1 MSARFFRLAFLFE
14 GGLLVLALALDWLFG
29 FSTFERIHWGWQTA
43 VGGIIA
49 TFPLFLGMW
58 GCARLPWEPI
68 RRLLKELDERLIPL
82 FLRCSHLELAMIS
95 LMAGVGEEAL
105 FRGVLQGG
113 LARWLH
119 PWVGLAVASLLFGL
133 GHLITPTYAI
143 LAGLIGLYLGSLVW
157 ATEDLLLVMIAHSV
171 YDYVALV
178 YLIHRQRVRIGR
190 H

>member
-1 MSARFFRLAFLFE
+1 MSAKLVRLAFFFE
-14 GGLLVLALALDWLFG
+14 GGLLVLALALDWLFR
-29 FSTFERIHWGWQTA
+29 FSTFERIHLEWQTA
-43 VGGIIA
+43 IWGIIA

-58 GCARLPWEPI
+58 WCARLPWEPI
-68 RRLLKELDERLIPL
+68 RRVVRELDEKLIPL
-82 FLRCSHLELAMIS
+82 FLHCSHLELAVIS
-95 LMAGVGEEAL
+95 LLAGVGEEAL

-119 PWVGLAVASLLFGL
+119 PWVALSVTSLLFGL

-157 ATEDLLLVMIAHSV
+157 ATQDLLLVMIAHSV

-178 YLIHRQRVRIGR
+178 YLIHRQRVRIR
-190 H
+190 